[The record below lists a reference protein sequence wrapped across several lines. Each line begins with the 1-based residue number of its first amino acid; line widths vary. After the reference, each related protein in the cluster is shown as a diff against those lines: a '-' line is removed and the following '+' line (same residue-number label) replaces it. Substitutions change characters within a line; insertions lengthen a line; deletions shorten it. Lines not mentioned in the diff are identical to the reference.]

1 MTKIVLRKEIPEYF
15 FFFENFNIYVYFLLI
30 KSILIIFLF
39 EDFFVKIIKK
49 ILNFS
54 KIKTIGDG
62 LSCTNALTDPS
73 QNECKLSPQNVGSCS
88 TIYYTKVFFVSL
100 LLRLNYAI
108 YFKENKMTK
117 R

>member
-49 ILNFS
+49 YLISLKS
-54 KIKTIGDG
+54 R
-62 LSCTNALTDPS
+62 LSEMDLAV
-73 QNECKLSPQNVGSCS
+73 Q
-88 TIYYTKVFFVSL
+88 
-100 LLRLNYAI
+100 
-108 YFKENKMTK
+108 MH
-117 R
+117 